1 MGRKEYQRLLANAT
15 ELQQPLDSSPMHVL
29 EDELDTNELK
39 EKPLP
44 HEPKKIQTTLSFS
57 SDLLSLSAKL
67 RCIEHAERE
76 EWKAIDERQQAL
88 AVNVARLSGKQFVGI
103 RQKIARFRY
112 LCSAERA
119 YYREIHRREMREKYK
134 DMFQRK
140 REMVDMLDRAREELK
155 ELKKKGVQDMW

>member
-76 EWKAIDERQQAL
+76 EWKAIEERQQAL

-112 LCSAERA
+112 LCSAGRA
-119 YYREIHRREMREKYK
+119 YYRDSSEGDEGK
-134 DMFQRK
+134 
-140 REMVDMLDRAREELK
+140 V
-155 ELKKKGVQDMW
+155 

>member
-134 DMFQRK
+134 DMFQGK